1 MTGGKEGECMDLGVG
16 FGPLRIPTSTHPEEG
31 VPAQD
36 GGE

>member
-1 MTGGKEGECMDLGVG
+1 MDLGVG
-16 FGPLRIPTSTHPEEG
+16 FGPLRIPTSMHSEEG